1 MPLVYL
7 LHCEQC
13 DAEGDSEIT
22 YDGFVG
28 ASLIASRN
36 GGKIVT
42 SHFPA
47 YLNEEDVLIALPHP
61 LEASTLEE
69 QGVTWS
75 QARFSGR
82 LFGVTIL
89 ICQNCGALNHSPK
102 LNTSAGC
109 LAPIACYGIT
119 FALLRLLTS
128 IPVAFIALLA
138 MIPVGLPDLLLR
150 YWLNSRYRDRVA
162 RHAFKGCHRCGS
174 TDTKAVEDCVNKRVV
189 CEKCGNKSSHL
200 TVAGIS

>member
-1 MPLVYL
+1 MPLLYL

-28 ASLIASRN
+28 ASLIASEN

-42 SHFPA
+42 SHFVA
-47 YLNEEDVLIALPHP
+47 YLNDEETMIALPHP
-61 LEASTLEE
+61 IESSTLEA

-75 QARFSGR
+75 QAMFSGR
-82 LFGVTIL
+82 LFGVEIV
-89 ICQNCGALNHSPK
+89 ICQQCGALNHAPK
-102 LNTSAGC
+102 LNTWAGC
-109 LAPIACYGIT
+109 LAPIACYAIT
-119 FALLRLLTS
+119 FSLLRLLTS
-128 IPVAFIALLA
+128 IPTEFIAILA
-138 MIPVGLPDLLLR
+138 MVPMALPDIFVR

-162 RHAFKGCHRCGS
+162 RHTFKGCHRCGS
-174 TDTKAVEDCVNKRVV
+174 AVARAVEGCVNKRVV
-189 CEKCGNKSSHL
+189 CEKCGNQSCHV